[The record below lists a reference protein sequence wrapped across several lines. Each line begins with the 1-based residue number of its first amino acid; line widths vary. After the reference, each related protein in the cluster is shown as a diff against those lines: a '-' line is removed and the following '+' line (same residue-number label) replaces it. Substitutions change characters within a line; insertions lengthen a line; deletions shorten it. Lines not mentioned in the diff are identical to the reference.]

1 MAQNGLLTTVK
12 MIWLIFVWICFMAEI
27 CLKGLNC
34 FLCLC
39 AMKIFLNIFKS
50 LDLYGTFW
58 RAEQLS
64 VVVSKFDISPVS
76 DSAILS
82 FSSSFR
88 WNNLEETKIWVP
100 WMHIRYIQWGHPS
113 EENAHAMENF
123 LICGGMWK
131 GGGGKTSNFFNPD
144 WVWRLPLEEELV
156 SSTHRCLKNNPADLE
171 RWSIIPSS
179 QFIIWIG
186 PKDVSVICWN
196 WIEITL
202 IPMCGKITLRLL
214 RYILY
219 SLCKG

>member
-1 MAQNGLLTTVK
+1 M
-12 MIWLIFVWICFMAEI
+12 
-27 CLKGLNC
+27 
-34 FLCLC
+34 
-39 AMKIFLNIFKS
+39 
-50 LDLYGTFW
+50 DLYGTFW

-113 EENAHAMENF
+113 EENAHAIENF

-131 GGGGKTSNFFNPD
+131 GGRGRGQNFQFFKCRLGLTTSLRGRTGIIYSSLPEKQSCWFRTLVHYSVKSIYYPNWPKRFFSNMLELD
-144 WVWRLPLEEELV
+144 RNYTHSNVWQ
-156 SSTHRCLKNNPADLE
+156 NNNE
-171 RWSIIPSS
+171 
-179 QFIIWIG
+179 
-186 PKDVSVICWN
+186 
-196 WIEITL
+196 T
-202 IPMCGKITLRLL
+202 

>member
-1 MAQNGLLTTVK
+1 M
-12 MIWLIFVWICFMAEI
+12 
-27 CLKGLNC
+27 
-34 FLCLC
+34 
-39 AMKIFLNIFKS
+39 
-50 LDLYGTFW
+50 DLYETFW

-156 SSTHRCLKNNPADLE
+156 SSTHLCLKNNPLVRYSVKSIYYPYWPKRCFSKMLE
-171 RWSIIPSS
+171 LDRNYTHSNVWQNNTETS
-179 QFIIWIG
+179 
-186 PKDVSVICWN
+186 
-196 WIEITL
+196 
-202 IPMCGKITLRLL
+202 
-214 RYILY
+214 
-219 SLCKG
+219 